1 MGDFLSSISKYPGHP
16 DALVEGFQV
25 ESHLISIFPG
35 VQGAVYGVVPVN
47 VASWTLKLFGPF
59 TFYFFTE

>member
-47 VASWTLKLFGPF
+47 VAS
-59 TFYFFTE
+59 